1 MPAVGLGL
9 YRSRVNG
16 GSRSL
21 SLSLPPS
28 LGVCLNHILYGYTFI
43 RLFEK
48 NFDRLEM
55 VECRARVPSPGHDM
69 KKAYEQ
75 LPWKVVLGRERT
87 RGIA

>member
-1 MPAVGLGL
+1 MPAVGPGL
-9 YRSRVNG
+9 L
-16 GSRSL
+16 RSL
-21 SLSLPPS
+21 SLP
-28 LGVCLNHILYGYTFI
+28 YTIAVGFI

-48 NFDRLEM
+48 IFDRLEM

>member
-21 SLSLPPS
+21 SLSLS
-28 LGVCLNHILYGYTFI
+28 LSRCLSQPYTIGLGFN

-48 NFDRLEM
+48 IFDRLEM